1 MKCRVCGKPA
11 NINLRSYKTALCE
24 EDFIAFLEKRASTT
38 IGKYHLID
46 ETDKPIVAVS
56 GGKDS
61 LSLWYIMNK
70 LGYASD
76 GIYIDLGIE
85 GYSEQSLEKVRQM
98 ADKLQRR
105 AYVFHVR
112 DALRKGIDGIAKV
125 IRRPTCSACGTI
137 KRYIMNRVCIDKGYT
152 VLATGHNLDDEAS
165 ALFGNVLYWKR
176 EYLWKKNVV
185 LEGRGEHLVKKIKP
199 FFLCSEREI
208 AAYAIMKGIDYIYE
222 ECPFSKGAKTLV
234 YKEML
239 NHIEESSPGTKI
251 MFVKG
256 YLKMVKEKGDEK
268 EDEKGDGRESR
279 YCLQCG
285 YPTFSDKCS
294 FCWLLDKFGTEYNV
308 EFDQYN

>member
-38 IGKYHLID
+38 IRKYHLID

-61 LSLWYIMNK
+61 LSLWYMMNR

-76 GIYIDLGIE
+76 GIYIDLGID
-85 GYSEQSLEKVRQM
+85 GYSGRSLEKIRQM
-98 ADKLQRR
+98 ADMLQRKV
-105 AYVFHVR
+105 YIFHVQK
-112 DALRKGIDGIAKV
+112 ALRKGIDGIAKV

-137 KRYIMNRVCIDKGYT
+137 KRYIMNRICIDKGYT
-152 VLATGHNLDDEAS
+152 ILATGHNLDDEAS
-165 ALFGNVLYWKR
+165 ALFGNVLYWKK

-185 LEGRGEHLVKKIKP
+185 LEAREDHLVKKIKP

-222 ECPFSKGAKTLV
+222 ECPFSKDAKTLV
-234 YKEML
+234 YKDIL

-256 YLKMVKEKGDEK
+256 YLNMVKEKGDEK
-268 EDEKGDGRESR
+268 EDNREGR
-279 YCLQCG
+279 YCLHCG
-285 YPTFSDKCS
+285 YPTFSDQCS
-294 FCWLLDKFGTEYNV
+294 FCWLLEKFGTGYAV
-308 EFDQYN
+308 EFDQYG